1 MLEGSLMKGKHAKAT
16 ATKQTLTKRAL
27 ALIFA
32 AALLCGCLLSVFA
45 SGPSL
50 VDTIKDATS
59 TLDAA
64 SAADDADSASSGYM
78 TDFAAYYDSI
88 ACKTTYRFWL
98 QETNELA
105 EVKDGTRALSD
116 CADFYKEVV
125 YRDGKTLEKPSD
137 FVDTPTDPTGA
148 GRTFEG
154 WYFYDA
160 NGEKQTFEFNG
171 FVLTIVEDSTVDV
184 FAKWKE
190 LPKEEDASSDGD
202 KNKDADQK
210 SDDESKDAD
219 SKTDGQK
226 TDDKTADSSS
236 KSTDS
241 KKSGTTGTKL
251 EETVQDAEDAKV
263 SYTVTVEEL
272 PETAKKLEVST
283 TYEVDEAFADTVKN
297 SKLTVMMQFN
307 ITPQDAEGNTVQPE
321 EGKPATVSIGG
332 FSMKDGTS
340 VKVLH
345 LLKDGKVGTLNGTVS
360 GGILTFETTSFSE
373 FVVAM
378 DSTVAATNSTIATP
392 RDNVMVFLYIKVI
405 GDKTGLDIN
414 VDTWY
419 TIGRFW
425 LDGLDWGSDAK
436 NYLTEGQWYDSKS
449 NLSAGVERWKLVTD
463 ALKTS
468 NRVERWKYNQSVVLD
483 NITWEGSTSNQKY
496 GLKIDNGATDYGY
509 GGEAAWHLDGY
520 IDGSHLANY
529 VVKYIDEDTGTE
541 IKDQNKTN
549 KEIGTVASY
558 VYAKEYSD
566 INQTIVYEGVTYQ
579 FDYSDKT
586 SITLVKDSTKNVLNL
601 YYKAVRSGF
610 AIKKEVKG
618 NMGDQTKDFNFTVTI
633 KKSDNQLLNDYT
645 IKKRN
650 DSTTYKSTNGTVA
663 FTLKHD
669 EKVFLDNVPYNAIVT
684 ITETGATDYIVSA
697 SVGSSTQTI
706 TSDTGDSSSFTFIFN
721 PTDTTTGNAIGA
733 NGVVTIINTLDA
745 SPPEGVLLDT
755 LPYLLLLAAVGMGA
769 VVLVMR
775 RRRE

>member
-1 MLEGSLMKGKHAKAT
+1 MKGKHAKAT

-190 LPKEEDASSDGD
+190 LSKEEDASSDGD

-226 TDDKTADSSS
+226 TDDKTADSGS

-263 SYTVTVEEL
+263 SYTVKVEEL

-360 GGILTFETTSFSE
+360 GGILTFETTNFSE
-373 FVVAM
+373 FVVATSAES
-378 DSTVAATNSTIATP
+378 STESSTIKPENAG
-392 RDNVMVFLYIKVI
+392 VCLYIKVV
-405 GDKTGLDIN
+405 GDTTGLN
-414 VDTWY
+414 LNGSGWY
-419 TIGRFW
+419 TIGRIYVQN
-425 LDGLDWGSDAK
+425 LDYGSTAK
-436 NYLTEGQWYDSKS
+436 NNGMASQQHYTSGERWDIVMAAIR
-449 NLSAGVERWKLVTD
+449 NSANVERFQYNQAVVLENLHWDNT
-463 ALKTS
+463 
-468 NRVERWKYNQSVVLD
+468 NRVDGDTQE
-483 NITWEGSTSNQKY
+483 Y
-496 GLKIDNGATDYGY
+496 GLIIENGADNYY
-509 GGEAAWHLDGY
+509 NSDEAAWHLDGY
-520 IDGSHLANY
+520 VNGSELANY
-529 VVKYIDEDTGTE
+529 TVKYIDIDTNTQ
-541 IKDQNKTN
+541 IKNTDDAR
-549 KEIGTVASY
+549 EIGTIKNR
-558 VYAKEYSD
+558 VYAWEYSGT
-566 INQTIVYEGVTYQ
+566 NPTIEYNGTTYQ
-579 FDYSDKT
+579 YLYPKEE
-586 SITLVKDSTKNVLNL
+586 SIVLKRNQENVLTL
-601 YYKAVRSGF
+601 YYKAVSGF
-610 AIKKEVKG
+610 AIEKKVEG
-618 NMGDQTKDFNFTVTI
+618 NMGDLTKDYKFTVTI
-633 KKSDNQLLNDYT
+633 TKADETSANDYS
-645 IKKRN
+645 I
-650 DSTTYKSTNGTVA
+650 TNGTSTSTISVNNGA
-663 FTLKHD
+663 ATFTLQNEQRVLLSD
-669 EKVFLDNVPYNAIVT
+669 VPVGATVT
-684 ITETGATDYIVSA
+684 ITETDVDPSYTVEA
-697 SVGSSTQTI
+697 SLDRGKNKINPTSSSNGSN
-706 TSDTGDSSSFTFIFN
+706 SFTFTFGSGS
-721 PTDTTTGNAIGA
+721 GNVIST
-733 NGVVTIINTLDA
+733 NGTVTIINTLDA

-755 LPYLLLLAAVGMGA
+755 LPYLLMLAAVGMGT
-769 VVLVMR
+769 VVLVVR